1 MSLSDLILGII
12 GLALTLMVFSYLIKD
27 NVFFGLAL
35 YLLVGVSSGFAVLLI
50 VRSVILPMLIRPLGQ
65 PGTLAFYV
73 ALGVLLFAIL
83 LVFMLFKRGSDVGR
97 IPLALLVG
105 VMAAMALVGI
115 SRGTLA
121 PQLLATYYR
130 ISPGVVANW
139 QVIRI
144 WGLIEG
150 LGILLGVITVLVF
163 FEKRQKSKTP
173 DGKKTPILDGISK
186 VGQVFI
192 GITFGA
198 LFVGLFSSAL
208 IALISN
214 LGSHVDFFSRLFGG

>member
-1 MSLSDLILGII
+1 MSVTDLILGII

-27 NVFFGLAL
+27 NVFFGIAL
-35 YLLVGVSSGFAVLLI
+35 YLLVGVGSGFATLLLI
-50 VRSVILPMLIRPLGQ
+50 RSVVLPMLFRPLSQ
-65 PGTLAFYV
+65 PGTQAFYV
-73 ALGVLLFAIL
+73 ALVLLVLALF
-83 LVFMLFKRGSDVGR
+83 LVLMLFKRGNTLGR

-105 VMAAMALVGI
+105 VMVAMALVGI

-121 PQLLATYYR
+121 PQILAIYYR
-130 ISPGVVANW
+130 ISPGIVASW
-139 QVIRI
+139 SKIRV

-150 LGILLGVITVLVF
+150 LGILIGVVTVLFF
-163 FEKRQKSKTP
+163 FEKRQKSKLQE
-173 DGKKTPILDGISK
+173 GKKTPILDGVSK

>member
-1 MSLSDLILGII
+1 MSITDLVVGIV

-27 NVFFGLAL
+27 NVFFGIAL
-35 YLLVGVSSGFAVLLI
+35 YLLVGVSSGFATLLI
-50 VRSVILPMLIRPLGQ
+50 IRSVILPMLISPLSA

-73 ALGVLLFAIL
+73 ALVLLGLSVL
-83 LVFMLFKRGSDVGR
+83 LVLMLFKRGSTLGR

-121 PQLLATYYR
+121 PQILAIYYR
-130 ISPGVVANW
+130 ISPGIVASY
-139 QVIRI
+139 QAIRV

-150 LGILLGVITVLVF
+150 LAILLGVVTVLVF
-163 FEKRQKSKTP
+163 FEKRQQSKAKE
-173 DGKKTPILDGISK
+173 GKKTPILDGISK

-208 IALISN
+208 IALIAN
-214 LGSHVDFFSRLFGG
+214 LSSHVDFFSRLFGG

>member
-1 MSLSDLILGII
+1 MSLSDLILGIV

-27 NVFFGLAL
+27 NVFFGIAL
-35 YLLVGVSSGFAVLLI
+35 YLLVGVSSGFATLLI
-50 VRSVILPMLIRPLGQ
+50 VRSVVIPMLISPLSH

-73 ALGVLLFAIL
+73 ALVVLLLAIL
-83 LVFMLFKRGSDVGR
+83 LIFMLFKRGSGMGR
-97 IPLALLVG
+97 IPLAILVG
-105 VMAAMALVGI
+105 VMAAIALIGI

-130 ISPGVVANW
+130 ISPGIVASY
-139 QVIRI
+139 QAVRI
-144 WGLIEG
+144 WGLVEG
-150 LGILLGVITVLVF
+150 LAILLGVVTVLIV
-163 FEKRQKSKTP
+163 FEKRQKTQAQA
-173 DGKKTPILDGISK
+173 GKKTPVLDGISK

-214 LGSHVDFFSRLFGG
+214 LGSHVDFFSKLFGG